1 MIITKQANLEQA
13 QLVTATFGFTNSKKD
28 TAFWKTTLTPLL
40 KEIEADLT
48 LEQIRELPNI
58 IATKK
63 AYKAVGLDAARH
75 RPSSDSLLRRV
86 VKGQGLYQINA
97 LVDVNNYLS
106 LKLQLPIGSYD
117 LAKIDGPISYQVAEE
132 GAEYAGIGKGAINI
146 SHFPTLVD
154 QQGAFGSPISD
165 STRAMIAPETTEAMI
180 VVYAFGQSPAQL
192 TAIEQTI
199 KTVLQAAFNPEE
211 IITEII
217 A

>member
-1 MIITKQANLEQA
+1 MTITKQANLDQA
-13 QLVTATFGFTNSKKD
+13 QLVTATFKFTNSKKN
-28 TAFWKTTLTPLL
+28 TAFWETTLTPLL
-40 KEIEADLT
+40 NELEADLT

-58 IATKK
+58 VATKK
-63 AYKAVGLDAARH
+63 VYKTVGLDPARH

-117 LAKIDGPISYQVAEE
+117 LAKIDGQISYQVAEE
-132 GAEYAGIGKGAINI
+132 GAQYAGIGKGAINI

-154 QQGAFGSPISD
+154 RQGAFGSPISD
-165 STRAMIAPETTEAMI
+165 STRAMIALETTEAML
-180 VVYAFGQSPAQL
+180 VVYAFSQSTEQL
-192 TAIEQTI
+192 ALIEQTV
-199 KTVLQAAFNPEE
+199 KVVLQAAFDPQN
-211 IITEII
+211 ITTEII

>member
-1 MIITKQANLEQA
+1 MTITKQANLDQA
-13 QLVTATFGFTNSKKD
+13 QLVTATFKFTNSKKN
-28 TAFWKTTLTPLL
+28 TAFWETTLTPLL
-40 KEIEADLT
+40 NELEADLT

-58 IATKK
+58 VATKK
-63 AYKAVGLDAARH
+63 VYKTVGLDPARH

-117 LAKIDGPISYQVAEE
+117 LAKIDGQISYQVAEE
-132 GAEYAGIGKGAINI
+132 GAQYAGIGKGAINI

-154 QQGAFGSPISD
+154 RQGAFGSPISD
-165 STRAMIAPETTEAMI
+165 STRAMIALETTEAML
-180 VVYAFGQSPAQL
+180 VVYAFGQSTEQL
-192 TAIEQTI
+192 ALIEQTV
-199 KTVLQAAFNPEE
+199 KVVLQAAFDPQN
-211 IITEII
+211 ITTEII

>member
-1 MIITKQANLEQA
+1 M
-13 QLVTATFGFTNSKKD
+13 
-28 TAFWKTTLTPLL
+28 
-40 KEIEADLT
+40 
-48 LEQIRELPNI
+48 
-58 IATKK
+58 
-63 AYKAVGLDAARH
+63 
-75 RPSSDSLLRRV
+75 
-86 VKGQGLYQINA
+86 
-97 LVDVNNYLS
+97 
-106 LKLQLPIGSYD
+106 KLQLPIGSYD

>member
-1 MIITKQANLEQA
+1 M
-13 QLVTATFGFTNSKKD
+13 
-28 TAFWKTTLTPLL
+28 
-40 KEIEADLT
+40 
-48 LEQIRELPNI
+48 
-58 IATKK
+58 
-63 AYKAVGLDAARH
+63 
-75 RPSSDSLLRRV
+75 
-86 VKGQGLYQINA
+86 
-97 LVDVNNYLS
+97 NNYLS

-154 QQGAFGSPISD
+154 QQDAFGSPISD
-165 STRAMIAPETTEAMI
+165 STRAMIAPETTEAML

-192 TAIEQTI
+192 AAIEQTV

-211 IITEII
+211 ITTEII